1 MREYREMTYENM
13 KFEINNERELNA
25 TVQHLES
32 LGYKCNRDTKNL
44 QPVFKSISAYE
55 SGLFFLHTTDADF
68 IYGCDLRTI
77 SHISHV

>member
-1 MREYREMTYENM
+1 MTYENM

-25 TVQHLES
+25 TIQHLES
-32 LGYKCNRDTKNL
+32 LGYKCGRDTKNL

-68 IYGCDLRTI
+68 IYGCDLRAI